1 MTSPDPGSDAPR
13 INSIIELLDV
23 SDPALLEGLRRR
35 YPDHADLLQ
44 RGMVMGATAATAV
57 DHLYCDLSREGL
69 SAAETQLTALL
80 RLLPRRLARAKTLR
94 LIAAVVT
101 SLASAGVLS
110 AVFSDAPFAA
120 RVASAVAFVAAVGNL
135 LAQYVETPLAGG
147 KGTLADS
154 LDELV
159 GIEAQLRE
167 LKVRLV
173 EADHH
178 APGEER
184 CREIAQTVND
194 LAARIRHRQL
204 FAGIG

>member
-1 MTSPDPGSDAPR
+1 
-13 INSIIELLDV
+13 LLEV
-23 SDPALLEGLRRR
+23 SDPAVLEALRRR
-35 YPDHADLLQ
+35 HPDHADMLQ
-44 RGMVMGATAATAV
+44 RGMVMGATAATAATAV

-80 RLLPRRLARAKTLR
+80 RLLPRRLSRAKTLR
-94 LIAAVVT
+94 LIAAIVA

-167 LKVRLV
+167 LKARLV

-194 LAARIRHRQL
+194 LAARIRRRQL
-204 FAGIG
+204 FAGVG